1 MILDVPSPSLCD
13 RRAGPLCGSGCVC
26 FGSALLF
33 HHETRGSSIDVFL
46 SGGARPSPW
55 DTFTPL
61 HENELPFRCGR
72 ESRKSRFRRGVG
84 LHNSI
89 IVRAGRAVVRL
100 IKIHVR
106 AAWMLYPNKLGVE
119 SRSLQDATIGELVL
133 WDVVSCRLS

>member
-1 MILDVPSPSLCD
+1 MIVVQVRYAALDAYASVLLYCFIMKHADPVLTCSHPAVQDLAHGIPLRLYTRTNSRFVAEGSLVSH
-13 RRAGPLCGSGCVC
+13 GSGEKWGC
-26 FGSALLF
+26 
-33 HHETRGSSIDVFL
+33 T
-46 SGGARPSPW
+46 
-55 DTFTPL
+55 T
-61 HENELPFRCGR
+61 
-72 ESRKSRFRRGVG
+72 
-84 LHNSI
+84 I

>member
-1 MILDVPSPSLCD
+1 MYHRPRSVIVVQVRYAALDAYASVLLYCFIMKHADPVLACSHPAVQDL
-13 RRAGPLCGSGCVC
+13 AHGIPLR
-26 FGSALLF
+26 LY
-33 HHETRGSSIDVFL
+33 TR
-46 SGGARPSPW
+46 
-55 DTFTPL
+55 T
-61 HENELPFRCGR
+61 N
-72 ESRKSRFRRGVG
+72 SRFVAGGSLVSHG
-84 LHNSI
+84 PDEKWGCTTI

>member
-1 MILDVPSPSLCD
+1 GSLVSH
-13 RRAGPLCGSGCVC
+13 GSGEKWGC
-26 FGSALLF
+26 
-33 HHETRGSSIDVFL
+33 T
-46 SGGARPSPW
+46 
-55 DTFTPL
+55 T
-61 HENELPFRCGR
+61 
-72 ESRKSRFRRGVG
+72 
-84 LHNSI
+84 I